1 MAALGEYDRAFDAVH
16 GIGLGLVWCPKY
28 RRRTT
33 CRYVAEQT
41 LRPEEGRP

>member
-1 MAALGEYDRAFDAVH
+1 MASLGEYDRTVDAVH
-16 GIGLGLVWCPKY
+16 SIDLRLVWYPKY